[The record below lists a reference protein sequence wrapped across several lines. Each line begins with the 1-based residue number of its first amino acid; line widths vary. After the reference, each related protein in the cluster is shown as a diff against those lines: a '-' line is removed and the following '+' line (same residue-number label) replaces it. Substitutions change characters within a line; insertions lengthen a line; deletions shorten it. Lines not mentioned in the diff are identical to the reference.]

1 MRGLVKT
8 FFRHGLMA
16 AGGGPVVLAIVY
28 ACLAQAGV
36 FEKLTAAEVV
46 KGILTVTLLA
56 FIAGGV
62 PVVYQIERLSL
73 LWATLIHAVVLYAD
87 YILIYLLNGWLER
100 GWVPILVFTVCFFT
114 GYALIWLCIFQRV
127 RAKVARVNQSMGWQ

>member
-56 FIAGGV
+56 FIAGG
-62 PVVYQIERLSL
+62 
-73 LWATLIHAVVLYAD
+73 
-87 YILIYLLNGWLER
+87 
-100 GWVPILVFTVCFFT
+100 
-114 GYALIWLCIFQRV
+114 
-127 RAKVARVNQSMGWQ
+127 